1 MPERAARDM
10 ELRLKKALRLF
21 VYSALTLCEL
31 ERVWLRIDWINC
43 GGMTNLGYLLLP
55 PPKLLL
61 TSLQCFLPFHA
72 AQVLLHFFSSKSKL
86 FQILVFFR

>member
-31 ERVWLRIDWINC
+31 ERVWLRIEPEPGND
-43 GGMTNLGYLLLP
+43 P
-55 PPKLLL
+55 
-61 TSLQCFLPFHA
+61 QAF
-72 AQVLLHFFSSKSKL
+72 
-86 FQILVFFR
+86 